1 MSAGTL
7 QRARATAEPLPPRR
21 SWPRRVLRRLG
32 GLALVLVF
40 LGVVVVGIGWARTPP
55 VDDAAARVAAH
66 LAEQGAP
73 PLQVEP
79 APAFVQ
85 ALLATEDTGFT
96 SHLGVS
102 PTGAVRAFWGLVSG
116 TDQGGSTLV
125 QQLAKNVYLGGENGP
140 VQKAEAVV
148 LALKLDAAYSKDEL
162 LRMYLDNGYYGHGF
176 VGLTAATQGYF
187 GVPPDQL
194 SWAQAT
200 LLAGLFAAPTA
211 YDPLV
216 SPALAGQRQAHVLGR
231 LVDEGVLGRDEAAEI
246 AADDWGLVTS

>member
-7 QRARATAEPLPPRR
+7 QRVQVRGEPAPTRR
-21 SWPRRVLRRLG
+21 SWPRRLARRLG
-32 GLALVLVF
+32 ALAAVLVV
-40 LGVVVVGIGWARTPP
+40 LGVAVVGVGWARTPS

-66 LAEQGAP
+66 LAENGAP
-73 PLQVEP
+73 ALQVEP

-85 ALLATEDTGFT
+85 ALLATEDAGFA
-96 SHLGVS
+96 SHPGVS
-102 PTGAVRAFWGLVSG
+102 PTGAVRAFWGLLSG

-125 QQLAKNVYLGGENGP
+125 QQLAKNVYLDGENGP
-140 VQKAEAVV
+140 VQKAEAVL
-148 LALKLDAAYSKDEL
+148 LALELDATYSKDEL

-176 VGLTAATQGYF
+176 VGLPEATEGYF

-200 LLAGLFAAPTA
+200 LLAGLFQAPTA

-216 SPALAGQRQAHVLGR
+216 HPDRAAQRQAHVLDR
-231 LVDEGVLGRDEAAEI
+231 LVDEGALSRDQADEV
-246 AADDWGLVTS
+246 AADDWGLVSS

>member
-1 MSAGTL
+1 MSVTAAQGFIAAGCH
-7 QRARATAEPLPPRR
+7 AGIKRR
-21 SWPRRVLRRLG
+21 R
-32 GLALVLVF
+32 F
-40 LGVVVVGIGWARTPP
+40 
-55 VDDAAARVAAH
+55 DM
-66 LAEQGAP
+66 
-73 PLQVEP
+73 
-79 APAFVQ
+79 

-116 TDQGGSTLV
+116 TDQGGSTLG
-125 QQLAKNVYLGGENGP
+125 QQLAKNVYLDGENGP

-176 VGLTAATQGYF
+176 VGLTAATEGYF

-216 SPALAGQRQAHVLGR
+216 YPALAAQRQAHVLGR
-231 LVDEGVLGRDEAAEI
+231 LVDEGVLDRGEAAEI
-246 AADDWGLVTS
+246 AADDWGLVSG